1 MVAEAMRRYP
11 PIIGLARVAKSD
23 DLLGDSP
30 SKPAPTSPY
39 SSIACTTTTASGKN
53 HKPSPCW
60 SPRWPGGL
68 KLDRVPGQRLRRELT
83 FTGGPDGKLMM
94 TPRSALRHGHRR
106 G

>member
-30 SKPAPTSPY
+30 SKP
-39 SSIACTTTTASGKN
+39 
-53 HKPSPCW
+53 CW

-68 KLDRVPGQRLRRELT
+68 NS
-83 FTGGPDGKLMM
+83 TGFPANGYAGN
-94 TPRSALRHGHRR
+94 
-106 G
+106 